1 MIVRM
6 IRKFSAISSGMLLL
20 IAAALLSTAAV
31 AQKRVFT
38 HLTNH
43 APVEIMGVRDEV
55 RRPLI
60 PGGFI

>member
-1 MIVRM
+1 MIVRVVG
-6 IRKFSAISSGMLLL
+6 KPSAMLLL
-20 IAAALLSTAAV
+20 TVAALLSTAAV